1 MPSKVPLYHPQGVE
15 VVEFHCLWAKG
26 SLGMSPTEKPTRKCG
41 IFYFF
46 IFFEGIH
53 ELQTSK
59 ACEHPWFAH
68 WVTHRWKQKCC
79 FLDDFDEGGW
89 DLSLQ
94 AREKD

>member
-15 VVEFHCLWAKG
+15 VVEFHCLRAKG

-41 IFYFF
+41 LFYFF
-46 IFFEGIH
+46 IFFEGIC

-59 ACEHPWFAH
+59 VWTSMVFTL
-68 WVTHRWKQKCC
+68 VTHGWKQKCC
-79 FLDDFDEGGW
+79 FLDEFDAGGW
-89 DLSLQ
+89 DLHLQ